1 MVRRESAGHRL
12 ETADIIYIVE
22 NLEVREIYVILVSVK
37 KFIKTWLIDY
47 HCGEQCVKS
56 IVRDE

>member
-12 ETADIIYIVE
+12 ETADIIYIVD

>member
-47 HCGEQCVKS
+47 HCGEQCVKW

>member
-1 MVRRESAGHRL
+1 MVRRESADHRL

-22 NLEVREIYVILVSVK
+22 NLEVREIYVILISVK